1 MLNEVYDTIETILE
15 GLDTGGEQS
24 RAFAEE
30 IQMLRDLLGYPERT
44 SDELELMLRRG
55 EIARKLSR
63 LAVLAEGTTVD
74 LPTLSAKQ
82 WLDGTY
88 KDPKVD
94 VSFATC
100 DLAGLLQFIA
110 DVGVRQ
116 QA

>member
-15 GLDTGGEQS
+15 GLDVGGEQS

-30 IQMLRDLLGYPERT
+30 ITMLKELLGYHEPT
-44 SDELELMLRRG
+44 SVELELALRRG
-55 EIARKLSR
+55 EIARKLDR
-63 LAVLAEGTTVD
+63 LAVLAEDMTVD
-74 LPTLSAKQ
+74 LPTLSVSQ

-88 KDPKVD
+88 KDAAVD

-110 DVGVRQ
+110 DVGVRP